1 MYFACEITQK
11 MSQYK
16 HCLEKEEKKMRNKKK
31 NLVKKAGIGASLLMS
46 SVLLC
51 GNTVKAHA
59 QADLT
64 PEESQKLTEFL
75 ATNPTNGARTSL
87 GLANNVSHSNYTF
100 PGRNNFTSIFE
111 SRSTKTKLDKD
122 YDFVLG
128 EGDHAGE
135 TVHIKNWQDLE
146 VFDLST
152 AEPYGPDYSMGKFM
166 FAKQVT
172 FVTDDGTEF
181 TEHNVTLPV
190 DYDGG
195 ERFDKTAYPNR
206 YVFDYPIEEKDSR
219 FTHDIMGLGDMAV
232 TGATGYWQ
240 ITATVNEEIPYDT
253 IVEIDENLKQ
263 GEVVEVTQ
271 GAIGNKI
278 GTFNLTIGDDL
289 GSRYLDYDAD
299 VIYNDLK
306 DLFRTSSIQKDA
318 FFVRDWGLA
327 TFVEGGTVDP
337 KDRVLHV
344 GIDYTQYVTED
355 GTELKPKEYGVHEKD
370 TFEGYEYVT
379 TRTEANG
386 DTVHVYKK
394 IVTPTPTPE
403 PENPTTP
410 ANPVEET
417 PTQPE
422 TPADPTPT
430 PEPETPVNPVN
441 PGDSGNING
450 GNEEN
455 PIPTNPTEDE
465 TPVNPTPV
473 VPNNPLP
480 DPTPTP
486 ETPVNP
492 TPETPTPEQPETPVN
507 PVEETPAVPTPTPEP
522 EVPATPETP
531 TQPVEETPVVPE
543 QPADPVVPETPVEPT
558 PEAPVAPIT
567 PEDHGSKS
575 TTETLNSSENT
586 SQNSNENTTEQTKSS
601 KKDIIETG
609 ARTNMFL
616 SLSMAVIALFA
627 GLFVLNKKKN

>member
-1 MYFACEITQK
+1 MKFNKKCHNIYIVK
-11 MSQYK
+11 K
-16 HCLEKEEKKMRNKKK
+16 GEEKVRNKKK
-31 NLVKKAGIGASLLMS
+31 NLAKKAGIGASLLMS

-64 PEESQKLTEFL
+64 PEESQKLAEFL

-87 GLANNVSHSNYTF
+87 GLTNNVSHSNYTF

-206 YVFDYPIEEKDSR
+206 YVFDYPIEEADSR

-253 IVEIDENLKQ
+253 IAEIDENLKQ
-263 GEVVEVTQ
+263 GEIVEITQ
-271 GAIGNKI
+271 GEIGNKI
-278 GTFNLTIGDDL
+278 GTFNLTVGDDL

-306 DLFRTSSIQKDA
+306 DLFSTSSIQKDA

-337 KDRVLHV
+337 KTRVLHV
-344 GIDYTQYVTED
+344 GIDYTQYITED
-355 GTELKPKEYGVHEKD
+355 GTELKTKEYGVHDKE
-370 TFEGYEYVT
+370 TFDGYEYVT
-379 TRTEANG
+379 TRTAENG

-394 IVTPTPTPE
+394 IITPTPTPE
-403 PENPTTP
+403 PEQPVTPTDPTPTQPETPTT
-410 ANPVEET
+410 PVEET
-417 PTQPE
+417 PAVPTPE
-422 TPADPTPT
+422 PEVPVTPADPTPT
-430 PEPETPVNPVN
+430 PEPKTPVNPAN
-441 PGDSGNING
+441 PGDSGNVNG
-450 GNEEN
+450 GNDED
-455 PIPTNPTEDE
+455 PTPANPTD
-465 TPVNPTPV
+465 
-473 VPNNPLP
+473 
-480 DPTPTP
+480 PTP
-486 ETPVNP
+486 ETPANP
-492 TPETPTPEQPETPVN
+492 TPETPTPEQPG
-507 PVEETPAVPTPTPEP
+507 TPAVPTPTPEP

-543 QPADPVVPETPVEPT
+543 QPADPVVPETPAEPT
-558 PEAPVAPIT
+558 PEAPVTPTDSTPDVPVI
-567 PEDHGSKS
+567 PEDHGSQS
-575 TTETLNSSENT
+575 TTETQNSGENT
-586 SQNSNENTTEQTKSS
+586 SQNSNGNTATETKDG
-601 KKDIIETG
+601 KKNIIETG
-609 ARTNMFL
+609 LRTNIFL
-616 SLSMAVIALFA
+616 SFSMAVIALFA

>member
-1 MYFACEITQK
+1 
-11 MSQYK
+11 
-16 HCLEKEEKKMRNKKK
+16 MRNKKK
-31 NLVKKAGIGASLLMS
+31 NLVKKASIGTSLLMS

-75 ATNPTNGARTSL
+75 ATNPTNGARISL
-87 GLANNVSHSNYTF
+87 GLTNNVSHSNYTF

-152 AEPYGPDYSMGKFM
+152 AEPYGPDYSMGKYM

-206 YVFDYPIEEKDSR
+206 YVFDYPIEEADSR

-232 TGATGYWQ
+232 TGATSYWQ
-240 ITATVNEEIPYDT
+240 IIATVNEEIPYDT
-253 IVEIDENLKQ
+253 IAEIDENLKQ
-263 GEVVEVTQ
+263 GEIVEVTQ
-271 GAIGNKI
+271 GEIGNKI
-278 GTFNLTIGDDL
+278 GTFNLTVGDDL
-289 GSRYLDYDAD
+289 GGRYLDYDAD

-306 DLFRTSSIQKDA
+306 DLFSTSSIQKDA
-318 FFVRDWGLA
+318 FFVRDWGMA

-337 KDRVLHV
+337 KTRVLHV

-355 GTELKPKEYGVHEKD
+355 GTELKAKEYGVHEKD
-370 TFEGYEYVT
+370 TFEGYEFVET
-379 TRTEANG
+379 HTAANG

-394 IVTPTPTPE
+394 VVTPDPTPE

-417 PTQPE
+417 PAQPENPTTPANPVEE
-422 TPADPTPT
+422 TPAQPENPAVPTPT
-430 PEPETPVNPVN
+430 PEPEAPVNPVN

-455 PIPTNPTEDE
+455 PTPTNPTEGE

-531 TQPVEETPVVPE
+531 TQPVEETPAVPE
-543 QPADPVVPETPVEPT
+543 QPTVPVVPETPDEPT
-558 PEAPVAPIT
+558 PEVPVT
-567 PEDHGSKS
+567 PVEPVENQ
-575 TTETLNSSENT
+575 TTN
-586 SQNSNENTTEQTKSS
+586 NTTEQKTETAKEQSSTTDIQSS
-601 KKDIIETG
+601 KKIIETG
-609 ARTNMFL
+609 ARTNIFL
-616 SLSMAVIALFA
+616 SFSMAVAALFT
-627 GLFVLNKKKN
+627 GLFVLSKKKN

>member
-1 MYFACEITQK
+1 M
-11 MSQYK
+11 
-16 HCLEKEEKKMRNKKK
+16 KKK
-31 NLVKKAGIGASLLMS
+31 NVIKKASVGVSLLMS

-75 ATNPTNGARTSL
+75 AIQPTNGARTSL
-87 GLANNVSHSNYTF
+87 GLTNNVSHSNYMF
-100 PGRNNFTSIFE
+100 PGRNNFTSVFE

-122 YDFVLG
+122 YDFVLDD
-128 EGDHAGE
+128 GDHAGE

-206 YVFDYPIEEKDSR
+206 YVFDYPIEEEDSR
-219 FTHDIMGLGDMAV
+219 FTHDIMGLGDMA
-232 TGATGYWQ
+232 TSGATGYWQ

-253 IVEIDENLKQ
+253 IAEIDENLKQ
-263 GEVVEVTQ
+263 GEIVEVTQ
-271 GAIGNKI
+271 GEIGNKI

-289 GSRYLDYDAD
+289 GGRYLDYDAD

-306 DLFRTSSIQKDA
+306 DLFGTSSIQKDA
-318 FFVRDWGLA
+318 FFVRDWGMA
-327 TFVEGGTVDP
+327 TFVEGGAVDA
-337 KDRVLHV
+337 KDRLLHV

-355 GTELKPKEYGVHEKD
+355 GTTLKAKEYGVHEKD
-370 TFEGYEYVT
+370 TFDGYEYVT

-394 IVTPTPTPE
+394 VTAPTPTPE
-403 PENPTTP
+403 PEQPVTPTAP
-410 ANPVEET
+410 T

-422 TPADPTPT
+422 TPTNPAEETPAVPNPTPEPEVPGDNSGNVNGGNDEDTTPANPTDGETPVSPTPTPNPTPEPEHPVEDNTPVVPTPT
-430 PEPETPVNPVN
+430 PEPNVPVEETPNHPVN
-441 PGDSGNING
+441 PG
-450 GNEEN
+450 N
-455 PIPTNPTEDE
+455 PAE
-465 TPVNPTPV
+465 
-473 VPNNPLP
+473 
-480 DPTPTP
+480 

-492 TPETPTPEQPETPVN
+492 TPE
-507 PVEETPAVPTPTPEP
+507 P
-522 EVPATPETP
+522 EVPNNP
-531 TQPVEETPVVPE
+531 TEDNKPNAPAEESKPDLPVN
-543 QPADPVVPETPVEPT
+543 D
-558 PEAPVAPIT
+558 
-567 PEDHGSKS
+567 
-575 TTETLNSSENT
+575 
-586 SQNSNENTTEQTKSS
+586 TKSS
-601 KKDIIETG
+601 VVQEGGTPPTG
-609 ARTNMFL
+609 DSILAYVATLFGSVMSGAGIYMF
-616 SLSMAVIALFA
+616 
-627 GLFVLNKKKN
+627 KKKESE

>member
-1 MYFACEITQK
+1 
-11 MSQYK
+11 
-16 HCLEKEEKKMRNKKK
+16 MRKRKK
-31 NLVKKAGIGASLLMS
+31 NLTKKAGIGASLLMS

-75 ATNPTNGARTSL
+75 ATQPTNGARTSL
-87 GLANNVSHSNYTF
+87 GLTNNVSHSTYKF
-100 PGRNNFTSIFE
+100 KGRNNFTSIFE

-128 EGDHAGE
+128 DGDHAGE

-152 AEPYGPDYSMGKFM
+152 AEPYGPDYSMGKYM

-181 TEHNVTLPV
+181 VEHNVTLPV

-206 YVFDYPIEEKDSR
+206 YVFDYPIEEEDSR

-232 TGATGYWQ
+232 TGATSYWQ
-240 ITATVNEEIPYDT
+240 IIATVNEEIPYDT
-253 IVEIDENLKQ
+253 IAEIDENLKQ

-271 GAIGNKI
+271 GEIGNKI

-306 DLFRTSSIQKDA
+306 DLFRNSSIQKDA

-327 TFVEGGTVDP
+327 TFVEGGSVDP
-337 KDRVLHV
+337 KTRVLHV

-355 GTELKPKEYGVHEKD
+355 GTELKTKEYGVHDKE
-370 TFEGYEYVT
+370 TFEGYEFVE
-379 TRTEANG
+379 TRTAENG

-394 IVTPTPTPE
+394 VVTPTPTPE
-403 PENPTTP
+403 PEQPATPTDPTP
-410 ANPVEET
+410 TQPETPTNPVEET
-417 PTQPE
+417 PVVPTPE
-422 TPADPTPT
+422 PEVPVTPADPTPT
-430 PEPETPVNPVN
+430 PEPKTPVNPVN
-441 PGDSGNING
+441 PGDSGNVNG
-450 GNEEN
+450 GNDEDPTPAN
-455 PIPTNPTEDE
+455 PTNPTPDV
-465 TPVNPTPV
+465 PV
-473 VPNNPLP
+473 
-480 DPTPTP
+480 TP
-486 ETPVNP
+486 ETPANP
-492 TPETPTPEQPETPVN
+492 TPETPSPEQPATPTN
-507 PVEETPAVPTPTPEP
+507 PVEETPAVPTPEP
-522 EVPATPETP
+522 EAPVTPADPTP
-531 TQPVEETPVVPE
+531 TTPAEDQPVVP
-543 QPADPVVPETPVEPT
+543 AEPT
-558 PEAPVAPIT
+558 PEQPDAPATPDVPVT
-567 PEDHGSKS
+567 PEEPSSPTEKPGESATPTDTGSKP
-575 TTETLNSSENT
+575 TTET
-586 SQNSNENTTEQTKSS
+586 QNSNGNTTEETKNS
-601 KKDIIETG
+601 KKDVIETG
-609 ARTNMFL
+609 ARTNIVL
-616 SLSMAVIALFA
+616 SFSMAVIALVT

>member
-1 MYFACEITQK
+1 MKFNKKCHNIYIVK
-11 MSQYK
+11 K
-16 HCLEKEEKKMRNKKK
+16 GEEKVRNKKK
-31 NLVKKAGIGASLLMS
+31 NLAKKAGIGASLLMS

-51 GNTVKAHA
+51 GNTIKAHA

-64 PEESQKLTEFL
+64 PEESQKLAEFL

-87 GLANNVSHSNYTF
+87 GLTNNVSHSNYTF

-152 AEPYGPDYSMGKFM
+152 AEPYGPDYSMGKYM
-166 FAKQVT
+166 FTKQVT

-181 TEHNVTLPV
+181 VEHNVTLPV
-190 DYDGG
+190 DFDGR
-195 ERFDKTAYPNR
+195 ERYDKTAYPNR

-232 TGATGYWQ
+232 TGTTGYWQ

-253 IVEIDENLKQ
+253 IAEIDENLKQ

-278 GTFNLTIGDDL
+278 GTFNLTVGDDL

-306 DLFRTSSIQKDA
+306 DLFSTSSIQKDA

-337 KDRVLHV
+337 KTRVLHV

-370 TFEGYEYVT
+370 TLEGYEYVT

-403 PENPTTP
+403 PEQPVTPTDP
-410 ANPVEET
+410 T

-422 TPADPTPT
+422 TPT
-430 PEPETPVNPVN
+430 
-441 PGDSGNING
+441 
-450 GNEEN
+450 
-455 PIPTNPTEDE
+455 
-465 TPVNPTPV
+465 
-473 VPNNPLP
+473 
-480 DPTPTP
+480 
-486 ETPVNP
+486 
-492 TPETPTPEQPETPVN
+492 N

-531 TQPVEETPVVPE
+531 TQPVEETPAVPE
-543 QPADPVVPETPVEPT
+543 QPADPVVPETPAEPT
-558 PEAPVAPIT
+558 PEVPVTPTDPTPDAPAT
-567 PEDHGSKS
+567 PEDTGSKL
-575 TTETLNSSENT
+575 TTET
-586 SQNSNENTTEQTKSS
+586 QNSNENTTTETKDS
-601 KKDIIETG
+601 KKNIIETG
-609 ARTNMFL
+609 ARINMFL

>member
-1 MYFACEITQK
+1 
-11 MSQYK
+11 
-16 HCLEKEEKKMRNKKK
+16 MRNKKK

-64 PEESQKLTEFL
+64 PEENQKLAEFL

-87 GLANNVSHSNYTF
+87 GLTNNVSHSNYTF

-152 AEPYGPDYSMGKFM
+152 AEPYGPDYSMGKYM

-181 TEHNVTLPV
+181 VEHNVTLPV
-190 DYDGG
+190 DFDGG
-195 ERFDKTAYPNR
+195 ERYDKTAYPNR

-271 GAIGNKI
+271 GEIGNKI

-306 DLFRTSSIQKDA
+306 DLFSTSSIQKDA

-337 KDRVLHV
+337 KTRVLHV

-355 GTELKPKEYGVHEKD
+355 GTELKPREYGVHEKD
-370 TFEGYEYVT
+370 TFEGYEFVE
-379 TRTEANG
+379 TRTKTNG

-394 IVTPTPTPE
+394 IVTPAPTPE
-403 PENPTTP
+403 PEQPVTPTDPTPTQPETP

-417 PTQPE
+417 PAVPTPTPE
-422 TPADPTPT
+422 VPVTPADPTPT
-430 PEPETPVNPVN
+430 PEPETPANPVN
-441 PGDSGNING
+441 PGDSGNVNG
-450 GNEEN
+450 GNDED
-455 PIPTNPTEDE
+455 PTPANPTD
-465 TPVNPTPV
+465 
-473 VPNNPLP
+473 
-480 DPTPTP
+480 PTP
-486 ETPVNP
+486 ETPANP
-492 TPETPTPEQPETPVN
+492 TPAQPETPAN

-531 TQPVEETPVVPE
+531 TQPVEETPAVPE
-543 QPADPVVPETPVEPT
+543 QPTVPVVPETPVEPT
-558 PEAPVAPIT
+558 PEVPVTPTDPTPAAPVT
-567 PEDHGSKS
+567 PEDSGSKL
-575 TTETLNSSENT
+575 TTETLSSSENT
-586 SQNSNENTTEQTKSS
+586 SQNSNENTTAETKDG
-601 KKDIIETG
+601 KKNIIETG
-609 ARTNMFL
+609 LRTNTFL
-616 SLSMAVIALFA
+616 SFSMAVIALFA

>member
-1 MYFACEITQK
+1 M
-11 MSQYK
+11 
-16 HCLEKEEKKMRNKKK
+16 
-31 NLVKKAGIGASLLMS
+31 
-46 SVLLC
+46 
-51 GNTVKAHA
+51 
-59 QADLT
+59 
-64 PEESQKLTEFL
+64 
-75 ATNPTNGARTSL
+75 
-87 GLANNVSHSNYTF
+87 SHSTYKFN
-100 PGRNNFTSIFE
+100 RNNFTSIFE

-122 YDFVLG
+122 YDFILG

-152 AEPYGPDYSMGKFM
+152 VEPYGQDYYMGKYM

-172 FVTDDGTEF
+172 FVTDDGTELI
-181 TEHNVTLPV
+181 ERNVTLPV
-190 DYDGG
+190 DFDGG

-271 GAIGNKI
+271 GEIGNKI

-306 DLFRTSSIQKDA
+306 DLFSTSSIQKDA
-318 FFVRDWGLA
+318 FFVRDWGMA

-337 KDRVLHV
+337 KTRVLHV

-355 GTELKPKEYGVHEKD
+355 GTELKTKEYGIHDKE
-370 TFEGYEYVT
+370 TFEGYEFVE
-379 TRTEANG
+379 TRTAENG

-394 IVTPTPTPE
+394 IVTPAPTPE
-403 PENPTTP
+403 PEQPVTPTDPTPTQPETP

-417 PTQPE
+417 PAVPTPE
-422 TPADPTPT
+422 PVKPVNPADPTPT
-430 PEPETPVNPVN
+430 PEPETPVNPAN
-441 PGDSGNING
+441 PGDTGNVNG
-450 GNEEN
+450 GNDED
-455 PIPTNPTEDE
+455 PTPANPTD
-465 TPVNPTPV
+465 
-473 VPNNPLP
+473 
-480 DPTPTP
+480 PTP
-486 ETPVNP
+486 ETPANP
-492 TPETPTPEQPETPVN
+492 TPETPSPEQPATPTN

-558 PEAPVAPIT
+558 PEVPVTPTDPTPDVPVT

-575 TTETLNSSENT
+575 TTETQNSGENT
-586 SQNSNENTTEQTKSS
+586 SQNSNGNTTEETKNS

-616 SLSMAVIALFA
+616 SLSMTVIALFA
-627 GLFVLNKKKN
+627 GLFILKNKKN

>member
-1 MYFACEITQK
+1 
-11 MSQYK
+11 
-16 HCLEKEEKKMRNKKK
+16 MRNKKK
-31 NLVKKAGIGASLLMS
+31 NLVKKAGIGTSLLMS

-87 GLANNVSHSNYTF
+87 GLTNNVSHSNYTF

-122 YDFVLG
+122 YDFVLY

-146 VFDLST
+146 AFDLST
-152 AEPYGPDYSMGKFM
+152 AEPYGPDYSMGKYM

-181 TEHNVTLPV
+181 VEHNVALPV

-219 FTHDIMGLGDMAV
+219 FTHDIIGLGDMAA
-232 TGATGYWQ
+232 TGATSYWQ
-240 ITATVNEEIPYDT
+240 IIATVNEEIPYDT
-253 IVEIDENLKQ
+253 IAEIDENLRQ
-263 GEVVEVTQ
+263 GEVVEITQ
-271 GAIGNKI
+271 GEIGNKI

-299 VIYNDLK
+299 FIYNDLK
-306 DLFRTSSIQKDA
+306 DLFSTSSIQKDA
-318 FFVRDWGLA
+318 FFVRDWGMA
-327 TFVEGGTVDP
+327 TFVEGGSVDP
-337 KDRVLHV
+337 KTRVLHV

-355 GTELKPKEYGVHEKD
+355 GTELKAKEYGVHDRE
-370 TFEGYEYVT
+370 TFEGYEFVE
-379 TRTEANG
+379 TRTAENG

-394 IVTPTPTPE
+394 VVAPTPTPE
-403 PENPTTP
+403 PEQPATPTDPTP
-410 ANPVEET
+410 TQPEIPTNPVEET
-417 PTQPE
+417 P
-422 TPADPTPT
+422 AVPTPT
-430 PEPETPVNPVN
+430 PEPEVPVTPADPTPVNPTEPAN
-441 PGDSGNING
+441 PGNSGNING
-450 GNEEN
+450 DNGGEK
-455 PIPTNPTEDE
+455 
-465 TPVNPTPV
+465 
-473 VPNNPLP
+473 
-480 DPTPTP
+480 PTP
-486 ETPVNP
+486 ENPTDNNTPVNP
-492 TPETPTPEQPETPVN
+492 TPEVPNNPTPETPAPEQPETPIN

-531 TQPVEETPVVPE
+531 TQPVEETPAVPE
-543 QPADPVVPETPVEPT
+543 QPTDPVAPETPVEPT
-558 PEAPVAPIT
+558 PEVPVT
-567 PEDHGSKS
+567 PVEPVENQ
-575 TTETLNSSENT
+575 TTN
-586 SQNSNENTTEQTKSS
+586 NTTEQKSETAKEQSSTTDIQSS
-601 KKDIIETG
+601 KKIIETG
-609 ARTNMFL
+609 AKTNIFL
-616 SLSMAVIALFA
+616 SFSMAVVALFT

>member
-1 MYFACEITQK
+1 

-16 HCLEKEEKKMRNKKK
+16 HCLERGKERGKMRNKKK
-31 NLVKKAGIGASLLMS
+31 NLTKKAGIGASLLMS

-51 GNTVKAHA
+51 SNTVKAHA

-75 ATNPTNGARTSL
+75 ATQPTNGARTSL
-87 GLANNVSHSNYTF
+87 GLTNNVSHSNYTF

-122 YDFVLG
+122 YDFVLDD
-128 EGDHAGE
+128 GDHAGE

-240 ITATVNEEIPYDT
+240 ITATINEEIPYDT
-253 IVEIDENLKQ
+253 IAEIDENLKQ
-263 GEVVEVTQ
+263 GEIVEVTQ
-271 GAIGNKI
+271 GEIGNKI

-306 DLFRTSSIQKDA
+306 DLFSTSSIQKDA

-337 KDRVLHV
+337 KNRLLHV

-403 PENPTTP
+403 PEQPVTPTDPTPTQPETPTT
-410 ANPVEET
+410 PVEET
-417 PTQPE
+417 PAVPTPE
-422 TPADPTPT
+422 PEVPVTPADPTPT
-430 PEPETPVNPVN
+430 PEPETPVNPAN
-441 PGDSGNING
+441 PGDTGNVNG
-450 GNEEN
+450 GNDED
-455 PIPTNPTEDE
+455 PTPANPTD
-465 TPVNPTPV
+465 
-473 VPNNPLP
+473 
-480 DPTPTP
+480 PTP
-486 ETPVNP
+486 ETPANP
-492 TPETPTPEQPETPVN
+492 TTPETPTPEQPVTPAN

-543 QPADPVVPETPVEPT
+543 QPADPVVPETPAEPT
-558 PEAPVAPIT
+558 PEVPVTPTDPTPDAPAT
-567 PEDHGSKS
+567 PEDTGSKL
-575 TTETLNSSENT
+575 TTET
-586 SQNSNENTTEQTKSS
+586 QNSNENTTTETKDS
-601 KKDIIETG
+601 KKNIIETG